1 MVLKCLGLM
10 SSKHRE
16 PWYRVECHGSD
27 LATADGR
34 MSNLS
39 GKPTKHDLRWFYFYS
54 MAMALKGL
62 GRGFQSYISQ
72 GQLKV
77 LLLTPTSG
85 S

>member
-16 PWYRVECHGSD
+16 PWCRVELLGSD
-27 LATADGR
+27 MATADGR
-34 MSNLS
+34 ISNLS
-39 GKPTKHDLRWFYFYS
+39 GKPTKNDLRWFYFYS